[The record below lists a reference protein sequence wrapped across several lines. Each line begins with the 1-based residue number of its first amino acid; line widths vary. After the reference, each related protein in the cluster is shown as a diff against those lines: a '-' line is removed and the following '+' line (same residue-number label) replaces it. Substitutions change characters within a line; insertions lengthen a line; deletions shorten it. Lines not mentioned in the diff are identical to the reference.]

1 MAEPPRVVSDESDAS
16 DIDPELVQLKRKV
29 PVGPLLAASVLGFAL
44 LLMWRLR
51 ADFAYAGA
59 GDAPRDAGSAT
70 APVDPLDN
78 SFATLTG
85 RPDATAPARIRGA
98 QETGHRLTPFLGTGA
113 RMWLEDDGDG
123 GSVTPVLDDRWT
135 GRLRRIDSTPFAAEL
150 ARWVA
155 SSPPVPKV
163 VFAAALGTGP
173 KTDANGDPL
182 ILGADARVALKL
194 VLPDKSRVLFV
205 KTDDIPDEAAA
216 RAELAKLGFSV
227 GEPVEKTDAS
237 WAWDVAAG
245 ADAINAGLR
254 KARRF
259 GAAAS
264 PAVETV
270 EGRAADLDL
279 SSPSTIRLA
288 GRELARA
295 AVDHAVYFAQP
306 TLPGDAWVL
315 ASGDTP
321 ASLWYMRPL
330 YAVLAVIAIL
340 MIWALLVDLRQLR
353 RERGRGRGRPRT
365 T

>member
-1 MAEPPRVVSDESDAS
+1 
-16 DIDPELVQLKRKV
+16 
-29 PVGPLLAASVLGFAL
+29 
-44 LLMWRLR
+44 
-51 ADFAYAGA
+51 
-59 GDAPRDAGSAT
+59 
-70 APVDPLDN
+70 
-78 SFATLTG
+78 
-85 RPDATAPARIRGA
+85 
-98 QETGHRLTPFLGTGA
+98 
-113 RMWLEDDGDG
+113 
-123 GSVTPVLDDRWT
+123 
-135 GRLRRIDSTPFAAEL
+135 
-150 ARWVA
+150 
-155 SSPPVPKV
+155 VPKV
-163 VFAAALGTGP
+163 VFAAALANGP

-182 ILGADARVALKL
+182 ILAADARVALKL

-216 RAELAKLGFSV
+216 RAELAKLGFTV

-245 ADAINAGLR
+245 ADTINAALR

-264 PAVETV
+264 AAVETV

-288 GRELARA
+288 GRELPRA
-295 AVDHAVYFAQP
+295 AVDHAVYSAQP

-353 RERGRGRGRPRT
+353 RERGRGRLRT

>member
-1 MAEPPRVVSDESDAS
+1 MAEPPRVVSDAP

-51 ADFAYAGA
+51 ADLAYAGA
-59 GDAPRDAGSAT
+59 GEAPKDVGRAT
-70 APVDPLDN
+70 APADPVDN

-85 RPDATAPARIRGA
+85 RPDATAPTRLRGA
-98 QETGHRLTPFLGTGA
+98 QETGHRLTPFLGSGG
-113 RMWLEDDGDG
+113 RVWLEDDGDG

-135 GRLRRIDSTPFAAEL
+135 GRLRRVDSTSFAAEL
-150 ARWVA
+150 GRWVA
-155 SSPPVPKV
+155 ASPPVPKV
-163 VFAAALGTGP
+163 VFAAALAAPTP
-173 KTDANGDPL
+173 PTVDANGDPL
-182 ILGADARVALKL
+182 VLGPDARVALQL
-194 VLPDKSRVLFV
+194 ILPDKSRVLFV

-216 RAELAKLGFSV
+216 RAELGKLGWTV

-245 ADAINAGLR
+245 ADAVNAALR
-254 KARRF
+254 KDRRF

-264 PAVETV
+264 AAVETV

-279 SSPSTIRLA
+279 SSPSTIRLG

-295 AVDHAVYFAQP
+295 AVDHAVYYVRP
-306 TLPGDAWVL
+306 NLPDDAWVL
-315 ASGDTP
+315 AAGDTP

-340 MIWALLVDLRQLR
+340 MIWALVVDLRQLR
-353 RERGRGRGRPRT
+353 RERPKPQLVA
-365 T
+365 